1 MPIGPQSATGVPP
14 AEPEPLPTRR
24 GWHKR
29 ILGLVFVVF
38 CFEIGVVLMVL
49 PWLNSWDANLA
60 AGFPWVAPFWPNSFF
75 RGAVSGLGMV
85 NIYISFLELLSLL
98 RG

>member
-1 MPIGPQSATGVPP
+1 MPIGPQSAAGFPP
-14 AEPEPLPTRR
+14 AGPEPLPTRR
-24 GWHKR
+24 AWHKR

-60 AGFPWVAPFWPNSFF
+60 ASFPWLATLWPNTFF